1 MNRYA
6 SYWPADT
13 APQRDGDA
21 GFVGVDERLDP
32 ALLPP
37 GFVARAKNCRFR
49 NGQAETRGGDTIWP
63 WMRGTGMTKFGTVF
77 CAATFSDPIDG
88 DEWVVVAADSGVWAT
103 RPNNVAKAVSLPG
116 GVTLTAA
123 TAVQM
128 VQCFNVLILLRGPDA
143 APLVC
148 ANGLDAGFTAIT
160 QTDTGTGTEAIPNA
174 AFGLFFANRLLL
186 VHERDQVAASDVLDY
201 TRYAPTLANFRINQG
216 DNDALVAIAAFNE
229 STLIMLKDQSV
240 WRVDNVY
247 GDLSQIALRKVTSQY
262 GCIAP
267 HSVVQFGTDLAW
279 FSERGVE
286 TLKLTELNQVQGR
299 AQALSDKLTATLARV
314 NWKYASGIR
323 GAFWDGRLY
332 FAVPLDDAN
341 VVDTTTNLLAGL
353 SYNAGMVYSYGST
366 GVVSMTAGTIYRY
379 RQGADDSYFVTYD
392 GLVETTYRGDCYF
405 VGPTSGANF
414 YGTNN
419 ASVTAT
425 LNPVLAEG
433 VNNAV
438 LVFDTETGEWCGTDE
453 RAGMNVKEWVLFT
466 HQGLKRL
473 GYISA
478 LGEFH
483 LYEEGTVDEAMVTV
497 PTNYTDLLVLDA
509 PPTTMVLPPYSTQS
523 IAIDGGLTVGFSNI
537 AVNTPTEFG
546 TGLAFNALDA
556 TARSQTNIW
565 RDANGNGGFDQ
576 SATSPWS
583 VGSATISQING
594 GVRALNTTTI
604 SINGSAATRGFYGES
619 WRIYTPFI
627 YVDPHSGTEI
637 QPVDIETE
645 FTTRGFRAEGVDRKR
660 FKELAVRLATWAPTY
675 SLTLITDGVG
685 ETDAAITAKTRSRT
699 AYYTSAAP
707 WVETNVNDDWD
718 NPYRQ
723 DYSVVPDSD
732 GVSLGTGEGINFDQ
746 QQEAEE
752 RLGIDER
759 GVTLQLQVTNTTGT
773 IAVKSVTL
781 AADPGQRS
789 YGTRA

>member
-341 VVDTTTNLLAGL
+341 VVDTTTNLMPSTYDGT
-353 SYNAGMVYSYGST
+353 NTDGSGKT
-366 GVVSMTAGTIYRY
+366 ITVNSFTAGQTYRY
-379 RQGADDSYFVTYD
+379 RQGANDHWFYTTD
-392 GLVETTYRGDCYF
+392 GVGFTVYRGDCYF
-405 VGPTSGANF
+405 PGPSAFAQF
-414 YGTNN
+414 YGT
-419 ASVTAT
+419 ASTSTTAT
-425 LNPVLAEG
+425 VNPVIAEG

-473 GYISA
+473 GYISS

-483 LYEEGTVDEAMVTV
+483 LYEEGPVDEAMIAVATTYADVLVTLYPATGQTLRLGGGDLV
-497 PTNYTDLLVLDA
+497 TSSTAAVINSGLTWGTGTLTSLAQTNFWADTVNGKGGFNPASLNPWLTGSSVA
-509 PPTTMVLPPYSTQS
+509 SQ
-523 IAIDGGLTVGFSNI
+523 IDGGVRLT
-537 AVNTPTEFG
+537 
-546 TGLAFNALDA
+546 
-556 TARSQTNIW
+556 
-565 RDANGNGGFDQ
+565 
-576 SATSPWS
+576 
-583 VGSATISQING
+583 GSASVILNG
-594 GVRALNTTTI
+594 ASVD
-604 SINGSAATRGFYGES
+604 RGFHGVS
-619 WRIYTPFI
+619 GLSSALTWL

-685 ETDAAITAKTRSRT
+685 ETDSAITAKTRSRT

-718 NPYRQ
+718 SPYRQ

>member
-1 MNRYA
+1 MNRFDAY
-6 SYWPADT
+6 YPRDT

-63 WMRGTGMTKFGTVF
+63 WMRGTGMTRFGTVF

-103 RPNNVAKAVSLPG
+103 RPNNVAKAVSLPA

-128 VQCFNVLILLRGPDA
+128 VQCFNVLVLLRGPDA

-148 ANGLDAGFTAIT
+148 ANGLDGGFTAIT
-160 QTDTGTGTEAIPNA
+160 QTASGTGTEAIPNG

-186 VHERDQVAASDVLDY
+186 IHERDQVAASDVLDY

-341 VVDTTTNLLAGL
+341 VVDTTTNLLTGL
-353 SYNAGMVYSYGST
+353 SYNAGLFEGSGHT
-366 GVVSMTAGTIYRY
+366 AAVTTMTAGATYRY
-379 RQGADDSYFVTYD
+379 RQAANDHWFYTDNGGSYTIYQ
-392 GLVETTYRGDCYF
+392 GDCYF
-405 VGPTSGANF
+405 PGPS
-414 YGTNN
+414 TNAVFFGEAN

-453 RAGMNVKEWVLFT
+453 RAGMNVREWVLFT

-473 GYISA
+473 GYISS

-483 LYEEGTVDEAMVTV
+483 LYEEGPVDESMVTV
-497 PTNYTDLLVLDA
+497 PTDYTDLVVTFSPLGGQTLTINGG
-509 PPTTMVLPPYSTQS
+509 TTVTANS
-523 IAIDGGLTVGFSNI
+523 FSQLNSGS
-537 AVNTPTEFG
+537 NWG
-546 TGLAFNALDA
+546 TGAGTPSVNATTL
-556 TARSQTNIW
+556 SQTNLW
-565 RDANGNGGFDQ
+565 EDASGNGGYDQ
-576 SATSPWS
+576 TATSPWS
-583 VGSATISQING
+583 TASATTSQING
-594 GVRALNTTTI
+594 GVRVFTTTLTV
-604 SINGSAATRGFYGES
+604 NGSSASARGFYGTS
-619 WRIYTPFI
+619 GIATNWL

-645 FTTRGFRAEGVDRKR
+645 FTTRGYKAEGVDRKR
-660 FKELAVRLATWAPTY
+660 FKELAVRFATWAPTY
-675 SLTLITDGVG
+675 SLTLLADGVG

-699 AYYTSAAP
+699 TYYTSAAA
-707 WVETNVNDDWD
+707 WVETNANDDWG

-723 DYSVVPDSD
+723 DYSVVPDRD
-732 GVSLGTGEGINFDQ
+732 GVSLGTGDGINFDQ
-746 QQEAEE
+746 QQDAEE

-759 GVTLQLQVTNTTGT
+759 GVALQLQVTNTTGT

>member
-1 MNRYA
+1 MNRYDA
-6 SYWPADT
+6 YYPRDT

-32 ALLPP
+32 ALLAP

-49 NGQAETRGGDTIWP
+49 NGQVETRGGDTIWP

-123 TAVQM
+123 TAVQL

-353 SYNAGMVYSYGST
+353 SYNAGLFEGS
-366 GVVSMTAGTIYRY
+366 GQSPVVTSMTAGATYRY
-379 RQGADDSYFVTYD
+379 RQAANDHWLYTDNGGSYTI
-392 GLVETTYRGDCYF
+392 YRGDCYF
-405 VGPTSGANF
+405 PGPSTNAVF
-414 YGTNN
+414 YGEAN

-483 LYEEGTVDEAMVTV
+483 LYEEGPVDEAMVTV
-497 PTNYTDLLVLDA
+497 PTDYTDLLVTFCPLNGQTLSINGGTTVTANSFSQLNSGSNWGTGAGA
-509 PPTTMVLPPYSTQS
+509 P
-523 IAIDGGLTVGFSNI
+523 
-537 AVNTPTEFG
+537 AVNATTLSQANLWE
-546 TGLAFNALDA
+546 DA
-556 TARSQTNIW
+556 S
-565 RDANGNGGFDQ
+565 GNGGYDQ
-576 SATSPWS
+576 TATSPWGA
-583 VGSATISQING
+583 GSATTNQING
-594 GVRALNTTTI
+594 GVRVFTTTI
-604 SINGSAATRGFYGES
+604 TVNGSSASTRGFYGTS
-619 WRIYTPFI
+619 GIATNWL

-685 ETDAAITAKTRSRT
+685 ETDSAITAKTRSRT
-699 AYYTSAAP
+699 AYYTSAAA